1 MSFVDVA
8 QDVAPMTRM
17 KLVRRRFVPRAP
29 EGNALPL
36 ARPSP
41 KTRPMIWFPAA
52 CVFYWGEITR
62 NEILLDAARRD
73 ERRKIPLTA
82 SELARRVGLDTSD
95 GREAAR
101 ALVARGIWR
110 RESDEFVPR
119 ARKELA
125 GSYPDAGD
133 FDVPILAE
141 VAKKVWP
148 RCQSA
153 LVIRAHLAVCWL
165 QRARQHGMAVPER
178 ITSGGLAQLLGG
190 PERSWRRAL
199 IKAGETGLIRRHD
212 VRGWV
217 ETPWSDLAV
226 SGQQDP
232 EQAAICAPALRP
244 SPKIYH
250 RPTGRCGWEVRRK
263 SEISECPSRG

>member
-1 MSFVDVA
+1 MRS
-8 QDVAPMTRM
+8 
-17 KLVRRRFVPRAP
+17 
-29 EGNALPL
+29 PL

-41 KTRPMIWFPAA
+41 KTRPIIWLPAA
-52 CVFYWGEITR
+52 CVFLWGEITR

-73 ERRKIPLTA
+73 EHQKIPLTA

-141 VAKKVWP
+141 SRRRSGRVVSRRSSSELTSPSVGFRGRASMAWRFP
-148 RCQSA
+148 RESPA
-153 LVIRAHLAVCWL
+153 EGSRSSS
-165 QRARQHGMAVPER
+165 E
-178 ITSGGLAQLLGG
+178 GLN
-190 PERSWRRAL
+190 
-199 IKAGETGLIRRHD
+199 KAGDGHSSR
-212 VRGWV
+212 
-217 ETPWSDLAV
+217 
-226 SGQQDP
+226 
-232 EQAAICAPALRP
+232 PAKR
-244 SPKIYH
+244 
-250 RPTGRCGWEVRRK
+250 V
-263 SEISECPSRG
+263 